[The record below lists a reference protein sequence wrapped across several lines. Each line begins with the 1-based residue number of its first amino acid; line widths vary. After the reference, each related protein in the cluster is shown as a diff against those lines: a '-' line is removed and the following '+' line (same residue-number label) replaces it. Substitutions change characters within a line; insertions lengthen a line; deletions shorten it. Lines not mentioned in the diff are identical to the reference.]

1 MSLSQT
7 CLHDNHVRLG
17 AKMVDFAGWHMPIQ
31 YTSIVSEHNAVRE
44 RVGIFDVSHMGQ
56 IFISGK
62 DASSFLSYVTT
73 WDVNKLSEGD
83 CRYCHILN
91 NDGQIIDDTIVYTFS
106 NQDYMLVPNASM
118 ISKVFDWLNLNSSN
132 FEVNI
137 YNKSEEFFCLAVQ
150 GPESLR
156 LLRQYFNLSITPFK
170 LIKSD
175 NLIISG
181 TGYTGEKGY
190 EIMGPISESQ
200 NIWESFL
207 EMGAIPIGLGARDT
221 LRLEKGFLLSGVDFA
236 SPNLDENVLLHR
248 DSWETNV
255 PFGLDIEHEFVGKH
269 RVVSHDENDARLWG
283 VKQLERGPLPRGG
296 KVVEDLDGNEIGTL
310 TSGAPAPSLD
320 RTGIG
325 MGYIRK
331 VSPGDEVMIVASP
344 RKKVRAVIIRPPFV

>member
-1 MSLSQT
+1 MPLSQT

-31 YTSIVSEHNAVRE
+31 YNSIVSEHNAVRE

-56 IFISGK
+56 IFVSGK

-73 WDVNKLSEGD
+73 WDINKLSDGD

-137 YNKSEEFFCLAVQ
+137 YNKSDEFFCLAVQ

-200 NIWESFL
+200 KIWESFL

-221 LRLEKGFLLSGVDFA
+221 LRLEKGFLLSGTDFNGSQTTLESGYSWVIDWNHDFIGKESLTVQKEGA
-236 SPNLDENVLLHR
+236 YKSLSGILL
-248 DSWETNV
+248 E
-255 PFGLDIEHEFVGKH
+255 
-269 RVVSHDENDARLWG
+269 
-283 VKQLERGPLPRGG
+283 ERGVLRPGLEVYFEGE
-296 KVVEDLDGNEIGTL
+296 KMSEL
-310 TSGAPAPSLD
+310 TSGSLSPILK
-320 RTGIG
+320 RGIG
-325 MGYIRK
+325 LSYLDLPIGTMVNVLIRNK
-331 VSPGDEVMIVASP
+331 QLKG
-344 RKKVRAVIIRPPFV
+344 RVIRTPFL

>member
-56 IFISGK
+56 IFVSGK

-221 LRLEKGFLLSGVDFA
+221 LRLEKGYLLSGTDFNG
-236 SPNLDENVLLHR
+236 SQTTLESGYSWVIDWNHDFIGKERLLVQK
-248 DSWETNV
+248 DGEYKSLSGILLE
-255 PFGLDIEHEFVGKH
+255 
-269 RVVSHDENDARLWG
+269 
-283 VKQLERGPLPRGG
+283 ERGVLRPGLEVYFEG
-296 KVVEDLDGNEIGTL
+296 KKMSEL
-310 TSGAPAPSLD
+310 TSGSLSPILK
-320 RTGIG
+320 RGIG
-325 MGYIRK
+325 LSYLDLPIGTTVNVSIRNK
-331 VSPGDEVMIVASP
+331 QLKG
-344 RKKVRAVIIRPPFV
+344 RVIQTPFL

>member
-1 MSLSQT
+1 
-7 CLHDNHVRLG
+7 
-17 AKMVDFAGWHMPIQ
+17 MVDFAGWHMPIQ

-56 IFISGK
+56 IFVSGK

-221 LRLEKGFLLSGVDFA
+221 LRLEKGYLLSGTDFNG
-236 SPNLDENVLLHR
+236 SQTTLESGYSWVIDWNHDFIGKERLLVQK
-248 DSWETNV
+248 DGEYKSLSGILLE
-255 PFGLDIEHEFVGKH
+255 
-269 RVVSHDENDARLWG
+269 
-283 VKQLERGPLPRGG
+283 ERGVLRPGLEVYFEGE
-296 KVVEDLDGNEIGTL
+296 KISAL
-310 TSGAPAPSLD
+310 TSGSLSPILK
-320 RTGIG
+320 RGIG
-325 MGYIRK
+325 LSYLDLPIGTTVNVSIRNK
-331 VSPGDEVMIVASP
+331 QLKG
-344 RKKVRAVIIRPPFV
+344 RVIQTPFL

>member
-1 MSLSQT
+1 MPLSQT

-56 IFISGK
+56 IFVSGK

-73 WDVNKLSEGD
+73 WDINKLSDGD

-200 NIWESFL
+200 EIWESFL

-221 LRLEKGFLLSGVDFA
+221 LRLEKGYLLSGTDFNG
-236 SPNLDENVLLHR
+236 SQTTLESGYSWVIDWNHDFIGKEKLLLQKNR
-248 DSWETNV
+248 EYKSLSGILLE
-255 PFGLDIEHEFVGKH
+255 
-269 RVVSHDENDARLWG
+269 
-283 VKQLERGPLPRGG
+283 ERGVLRPGLEVYFEGE
-296 KVVEDLDGNEIGTL
+296 KMSEL
-310 TSGAPAPSLD
+310 TSGSLSPILK
-320 RTGIG
+320 RGIG
-325 MGYIRK
+325 LSYLDLPIGTMVTVLIRNK
-331 VSPGDEVMIVASP
+331 QLKG
-344 RKKVRAVIIRPPFV
+344 RVIQTPFL

>member
-31 YTSIVSEHNAVRE
+31 YNSIVSEHNAVRE

-137 YNKSEEFFCLAVQ
+137 YNKSKEFFCLAVQ

-200 NIWESFL
+200 NIWKSFL

-221 LRLEKGFLLSGVDFA
+221 LRLEKGYLLSGTDFNG
-236 SPNLDENVLLHR
+236 SQTTLESGYSWVIDWNHDFIGKESLLVQKEGEYK
-248 DSWETNV
+248 SLSGILLE
-255 PFGLDIEHEFVGKH
+255 
-269 RVVSHDENDARLWG
+269 
-283 VKQLERGPLPRGG
+283 ERGVLRPGLEVYFEGE
-296 KVVEDLDGNEIGTL
+296 KISAL
-310 TSGAPAPSLD
+310 TSGSLSPILK
-320 RTGIG
+320 RGIG
-325 MGYIRK
+325 LSYLDLPIGTTVNVSIRNK
-331 VSPGDEVMIVASP
+331 QLKG
-344 RKKVRAVIIRPPFV
+344 RVIQTPFL

>member
-7 CLHDNHVRLG
+7 CLHDEHVKLG

-31 YTSIVSEHNAVRE
+31 YASIVSEHNAVRE

-56 IFISGK
+56 IFVSGK

-73 WDVNKLSEGD
+73 WDVNKLSDGD
-83 CRYCHILN
+83 CRYCHTLDN
-91 NDGQIIDDTIVYTFS
+91 EGQIIDDTIVYTFS

-118 ISKVFDWLNLNSSN
+118 ISKVFDWLNFNSSN

-200 NIWESFL
+200 EIWESFL

-221 LRLEKGFLLSGVDFA
+221 LRLEKGYLLSGTDFNG
-236 SPNLDENVLLHR
+236 SQTTLESGYSWVIDWNHDFIGKEKLLLQKER
-248 DSWETNV
+248 DYKSLSGILLE
-255 PFGLDIEHEFVGKH
+255 
-269 RVVSHDENDARLWG
+269 
-283 VKQLERGPLPRGG
+283 ERGVLRPGLEVYFEG
-296 KVVEDLDGNEIGTL
+296 KKMSEL
-310 TSGAPAPSLD
+310 TSGSLSPILK
-320 RTGIG
+320 RGIG
-325 MGYIRK
+325 LSYLDLPIGTMVNVLIRNK
-331 VSPGDEVMIVASP
+331 QLKG
-344 RKKVRAVIIRPPFV
+344 RVIQTPFL

>member
-56 IFISGK
+56 IFVSGK

-221 LRLEKGFLLSGVDFA
+221 LRLEKGYLLSGTDFNG
-236 SPNLDENVLLHR
+236 SQTTLESGYSWVIDWNHDFIGKERLLVQK
-248 DSWETNV
+248 DGEYKSLSGILLE
-255 PFGLDIEHEFVGKH
+255 
-269 RVVSHDENDARLWG
+269 
-283 VKQLERGPLPRGG
+283 ERGVLRPGLEVYFEGE
-296 KVVEDLDGNEIGTL
+296 KISAL
-310 TSGAPAPSLD
+310 TSGSLSPILK
-320 RTGIG
+320 RGIG
-325 MGYIRK
+325 LSYLDLPIGTTVNVSIRNK
-331 VSPGDEVMIVASP
+331 QLKG
-344 RKKVRAVIIRPPFV
+344 RVIQTPFL

>member
-200 NIWESFL
+200 KIWESFL

-221 LRLEKGFLLSGVDFA
+221 LRLEKGYLLSGTDFNG
-236 SPNLDENVLLHR
+236 SQTTLESGYSWVIDWNHDFIGKERLLVQK
-248 DSWETNV
+248 DGEYKSLSGILLE
-255 PFGLDIEHEFVGKH
+255 
-269 RVVSHDENDARLWG
+269 
-283 VKQLERGPLPRGG
+283 ERGVLRPGLEVYFEGE
-296 KVVEDLDGNEIGTL
+296 KISAL
-310 TSGAPAPSLD
+310 TSGSLSPILK
-320 RTGIG
+320 RGIG
-325 MGYIRK
+325 LSYLDLPIGTTVNVSIRNK
-331 VSPGDEVMIVASP
+331 QLKG
-344 RKKVRAVIIRPPFV
+344 RVIQTPFL

>member
-1 MSLSQT
+1 MPLSQT

-56 IFISGK
+56 IFVSGK
-62 DASSFLSYVTT
+62 EASSFLSYVTT
-73 WDVNKLSEGD
+73 WDVNKLSDGD

-190 EIMGPISESQ
+190 EIMGPMSESQ
-200 NIWESFL
+200 KIWESFL

-221 LRLEKGFLLSGVDFA
+221 LRLEKGYLLSGTDFNGLQTTLE
-236 SPNLDENVLLHR
+236 SGYSWVIDWNHDFIGKERLLEQKKGEYK
-248 DSWETNV
+248 SLSGILLE
-255 PFGLDIEHEFVGKH
+255 
-269 RVVSHDENDARLWG
+269 
-283 VKQLERGPLPRGG
+283 ERGVLRPGLEVYFEGE
-296 KVVEDLDGNEIGTL
+296 KISAL
-310 TSGAPAPSLD
+310 TSGSLSPILK
-320 RTGIG
+320 RGIG
-325 MGYIRK
+325 LSYLDLPIGTTVNVSIRNK
-331 VSPGDEVMIVASP
+331 QLKG
-344 RKKVRAVIIRPPFV
+344 RVIQTPFL

>member
-1 MSLSQT
+1 
-7 CLHDNHVRLG
+7 
-17 AKMVDFAGWHMPIQ
+17 
-31 YTSIVSEHNAVRE
+31 
-44 RVGIFDVSHMGQ
+44 
-56 IFISGK
+56 
-62 DASSFLSYVTT
+62 
-73 WDVNKLSEGD
+73 
-83 CRYCHILN
+83 
-91 NDGQIIDDTIVYTFS
+91 
-106 NQDYMLVPNASM
+106 MLVPNASM

-221 LRLEKGFLLSGVDFA
+221 LRLEKGYLLSGTDFNG
-236 SPNLDENVLLHR
+236 SQTTLESGYSWVIDWNHDFIGKERLLVQK
-248 DSWETNV
+248 DGEYKSLSGILLE
-255 PFGLDIEHEFVGKH
+255 
-269 RVVSHDENDARLWG
+269 
-283 VKQLERGPLPRGG
+283 ERGVLRPGLEVYFEGE
-296 KVVEDLDGNEIGTL
+296 KISAL
-310 TSGAPAPSLD
+310 TSGSLSPILK
-320 RTGIG
+320 RGIG
-325 MGYIRK
+325 LSYLDLPIGTTVNISIRNK
-331 VSPGDEVMIVASP
+331 QLKG
-344 RKKVRAVIIRPPFV
+344 RVIHTPFL